1 MSKAFIH
8 ETLRNAGRT
17 DALSLRA
24 DAAAG
29 RVTDTEIINREEA
42 VPAWSNTRDYSDCP
56 VGTPVT
62 HDGQVYGLLQP
73 HNAAYY
79 PDVSPAMLAALWMV
93 KHTTNPDKA
102 KPWVKPTSTSDMYR
116 AGECI
121 LWDVRGDTAIMRAKR
136 DTAYSPEEY
145 EGDWETVGERRD

>member
-1 MSKAFIH
+1 MSNRKLVRD
-8 ETLRNAGRT
+8 TLRNAGRT

-29 RVTDTEIINREEA
+29 RVTDTDIINREEA
-42 VPAWSNTRDYSDCP
+42 VPAWSNDRDYSACP

-73 HNAAYY
+73 HNAAFY
-79 PDVSPAMLAALWMV
+79 PDTNPAMLAALWRV

-116 AGECI
+116 VGECI
-121 LWDVRGDTAIMRAKR
+121 LWEGQTMRAKR

-145 EGDWETVGERRD
+145 GGDWETVGEESKK

>member
-8 ETLRNAGRT
+8 NTLRNAGRT

-29 RVTDTEIINREEA
+29 RVTDTDIINREEA
-42 VPAWSNTRDYSDCP
+42 VPAWSNTRDYSACP

-73 HNAAYY
+73 HNAAFY
-79 PDVSPAMLAALWMV
+79 PDTNPAMLAALWRV
-93 KHTTNPDKA
+93 KHTTNPERA

-116 AGECI
+116 VGECI
-121 LWDVRGDTAIMRAKR
+121 LWEGQTMRATR

-145 EGDWETVGERRD
+145 GGDWETVGEERLT

>member
-1 MSKAFIH
+1 
-8 ETLRNAGRT
+8 
-17 DALSLRA
+17 
-24 DAAAG
+24 
-29 RVTDTEIINREEA
+29 
-42 VPAWSNTRDYSDCP
+42 

-73 HNAAYY
+73 HNAAHY
-79 PDVSPAMLAALWMV
+79 PDTTPAMLAALWRV

-121 LWDVRGDTAIMRAKR
+121 LWGGAILKAKR

-145 EGDWETVGERRD
+145 AGDWETVERR

>member
-1 MSKAFIH
+1 MSNRKLVRD
-8 ETLRNAGRT
+8 TLRNAGRT

-29 RVTDTEIINREEA
+29 RVTDTDIINREEA
-42 VPAWSNTRDYSDCP
+42 VPAWSNTRDYSACP

-73 HNAAYY
+73 HNAAFY
-79 PDVSPAMLAALWMV
+79 PD
-93 KHTTNPDKA
+93 TNPDKA

-121 LWDVRGDTAIMRAKR
+121 LWEGQTMRAKR

-145 EGDWETVGERRD
+145 GGDWETVGEER

>member
-1 MSKAFIH
+1 MSKAFILT
-8 ETLRNAGRT
+8 TLRNAGRT

-42 VPAWSNTRDYSDCP
+42 VPAWSNDRDYSACP

-79 PDVSPAMLAALWMV
+79 PDTSPAMLAALWRV

-121 LWDVRGDTAIMRAKR
+121 LWTDGGGNTATMRAKR
-136 DTAYSPEEY
+136 DTAYSPSEY
-145 EGDWETVGERRD
+145 AGDWEVVGERR

>member
-1 MSKAFIH
+1 MSKAFIRD
-8 ETLRNAGRT
+8 TLRNAGRT

-29 RVTDTEIINREEA
+29 LVTDTEIINREEA
-42 VPAWSNTRDYSDCP
+42 VPAWSNDRDYSACP

-79 PDVSPAMLAALWMV
+79 PDTNPAMLAALWRV
-93 KHTTNPDKA
+93 KHTTNPAKA
-102 KPWVKPTSTSDMYR
+102 KPYVMPTSTSDMYR
-116 AGECI
+116 VGECI
-121 LWDVRGDTAIMRAKR
+121 LWTDGGGNTATMRAKR
-136 DTAYSPEEY
+136 DTVYSPEEY
-145 EGDWETVGERRD
+145 KGDWETVREE